1 MTEIARNVHQERPS
15 ISFPNDKPLS
25 LTLRTSTASRPRLSC
40 IYSSLQLH
48 MWHYR
53 CRLPHVS
60 NAVFFEDMTDE
71 VRAGAQ
77 DVARLIASPSPAT
90 RAQVLEALA
99 TQPALSDLVAALA
112 ARLVR
117 DIAAGRH
124 PVYVTTEDEVSPAE
138 AARLLGVSRQ
148 YVDRL
153 LADGRLPYTRK
164 PDSTHRTI
172 SVANIETLINER
184 SRRRSNT
191 DKAITALLEGGL
203 EY

>member
-1 MTEIARNVHQERPS
+1 MLA
-15 ISFPNDKPLS
+15 F
-25 LTLRTSTASRPRLSC
+25 
-40 IYSSLQLH
+40 
-48 MWHYR
+48 M
-53 CRLPHVS
+53 S
-60 NAVFFEDMTDE
+60 NAVFFEELTDE
-71 VRAGAQ
+71 VRAGAR

>member
-1 MTEIARNVHQERPS
+1 M
-15 ISFPNDKPLS
+15 
-25 LTLRTSTASRPRLSC
+25 
-40 IYSSLQLH
+40 
-48 MWHYR
+48 
-53 CRLPHVS
+53 S

-71 VRAGAQ
+71 LRAGAE
-77 DVARLIASPSPAT
+77 DVARLIASASPAT

-99 TQPALSDLVAALA
+99 TQPALSDLVAALTV
-112 ARLVR
+112 RLIR

-124 PVYVTTEDEVSPAE
+124 PVYVTAEDEVTPAE

-153 LADGRLPYTRK
+153 LTDGRLPYTRK

-172 SVANIETLINER
+172 SVANIEALVADR

-203 EY
+203 DN

>member
-1 MTEIARNVHQERPS
+1 M
-15 ISFPNDKPLS
+15 
-25 LTLRTSTASRPRLSC
+25 
-40 IYSSLQLH
+40 
-48 MWHYR
+48 
-53 CRLPHVS
+53 S

-71 VRAGAQ
+71 VRTGAEK
-77 DVARLIASPSPAT
+77 VARLIASESPAT
-90 RAQVLEALA
+90 RAQVLDALA
-99 TQPALSDLVAALA
+99 TQPALSDLVTALA
-112 ARLVR
+112 VRLVR

-172 SVANIETLINER
+172 TVANVEALVNER

-191 DKAITALLEGGL
+191 DKAITALSARPFDLWHQLTASDRRLCSRRCEPRH
-203 EY
+203 

>member
-1 MTEIARNVHQERPS
+1 MV
-15 ISFPNDKPLS
+15 LS
-25 LTLRTSTASRPRLSC
+25 
-40 IYSSLQLH
+40 
-48 MWHYR
+48 
-53 CRLPHVS
+53 VS
-60 NAVFFEDMTDE
+60 NAVFFEEMTDE

-90 RAQVLEALA
+90 RDQVLEALA
-99 TQPALSDLVAALA
+99 TQPALSDLVAALTL
-112 ARLVR
+112 RLVR

-124 PVYVTTEDEVSPAE
+124 PVYVTTEDEVTPSE

-153 LADGRLPYTRK
+153 VASGRLPYPRK

-172 SVANIETLINER
+172 SVANIEALVNER

-191 DKAITALLEGGL
+191 DKAITALLDGGL

>member
-1 MTEIARNVHQERPS
+1 MLA
-15 ISFPNDKPLS
+15 F
-25 LTLRTSTASRPRLSC
+25 
-40 IYSSLQLH
+40 
-48 MWHYR
+48 M
-53 CRLPHVS
+53 S

-77 DVARLIASPSPAT
+77 DVARLIASPAT
-90 RAQVLEALA
+90 PAQVLEALA

-124 PVYVTTEDEVSPAE
+124 PVYVTTEDEISPAE

>member
-1 MTEIARNVHQERPS
+1 M
-15 ISFPNDKPLS
+15 
-25 LTLRTSTASRPRLSC
+25 
-40 IYSSLQLH
+40 
-48 MWHYR
+48 
-53 CRLPHVS
+53 S

-71 VRAGAQ
+71 VRTGAEN
-77 DVARLIASPSPAT
+77 VARLIASESPAT
-90 RAQVLEALA
+90 RAQVLDALA
-99 TQPALSDLVAALA
+99 TQPALSDLVTALA
-112 ARLVR
+112 VRLVR

-124 PVYVTTEDEVSPAE
+124 PVYVTTEDEVSPAQ

-164 PDSTHRTI
+164 PNSTHRTI
-172 SVANIETLINER
+172 TVAKIEALVNER

-191 DKAITALLEGGL
+191 DKTITALLEGGL

>member
-1 MTEIARNVHQERPS
+1 M
-15 ISFPNDKPLS
+15 
-25 LTLRTSTASRPRLSC
+25 
-40 IYSSLQLH
+40 
-48 MWHYR
+48 
-53 CRLPHVS
+53 S
-60 NAVFFEDMTDE
+60 NAVFFENMTDE
-71 VRAGAQ
+71 LRAGAE
-77 DVARLIASPSPAT
+77 DVARLIASASPAT

-99 TQPALSDLVAALA
+99 TQPALSDLVAALTV
-112 ARLVR
+112 RLIR

-124 PVYVTTEDEVSPAE
+124 PVYVTAEDEVTPAE

-153 LADGRLPYTRK
+153 LTDGRLPYTRK

-172 SVANIETLINER
+172 SVANIEALVADR

-203 EY
+203 DN

>member
-1 MTEIARNVHQERPS
+1 MVACMR
-15 ISFPNDKPLS
+15 
-25 LTLRTSTASRPRLSC
+25 
-40 IYSSLQLH
+40 
-48 MWHYR
+48 
-53 CRLPHVS
+53 

-124 PVYVTTEDEVSPAE
+124 PVYVTTEDEVSPAQ

-153 LADGRLPYTRK
+153 IADGRLPHTRK

-172 SVANIETLINER
+172 SVANIEAPVNER
-184 SRRRSNT
+184 TRRRSNA
-191 DKAITALLEGGL
+191 DEAITALLEGGL